1 MEGGQVIDNHQ
12 HKKKKEGRGAKEKKK
27 DLKAKKEGSRKERH
41 NNRAFSVANI
51 VRTQRTIQ
59 RNLDR
64 SQKKE
69 YVPLED
75 RRSADPNESPP
86 PLIVVMGPKS
96 VGKSSLIRSLVKLYT
111 NHNLTTVTGPITVV
125 TGKHKRITLLECPSN
140 DTSAMLDC
148 AKIADLVLLMVDAKF
163 GFEME
168 TFEFLNVLQTHGFP
182 KVMGV
187 FTHLDQFQTAKNL
200 RKTKKLLKH
209 RFWTE
214 IYEGAKMFYFSGVIN
229 GKYLKNEVKQ
239 LTLFISRVKFRPL
252 VWRNTHPYV
261 LVDRHEDITHPNET
275 DKNPDCDR
283 SVTFYGWVRGSH
295 LKAGMRVHL
304 IGVGDFGMAEVSP
317 LPDPCPIPDKEQKT
331 LKKKDALLFA
341 PLSNVGAVSYDKD
354 AIYIDIGRANY
365 TKKENIQA
373 GDDESV
379 EEVEFDP
386 EEPAGMLKGLQD
398 VDAAVDERME
408 RSTLR
413 LFRGSKAVE
422 AGSDDDDDDS
432 DDSDEEEESKRPQSS
447 QHDIVPFRRRGDS
460 MEYDNHEGSESNDS
474 ESDDDESDGDSSS
487 DDEDDDGDHDSASNQ
502 DSDSDSSE
510 DSDASDDEDTD
521 DASDREDNTKS
532 LNRHGASWKSGIAER
547 AARSF
552 LERQSSVLNLQELV
566 YGAKTSK
573 FVTDEEDVG
582 ERSDSDDDEF
592 FKLKKSTRD
601 NSKSSQTKSD
611 LPTTVLGEEDSSKL
625 LRDGNTRMNVQEWLD
640 EGDDSLIESLR
651 DKFVTGKWEKS
662 DVSDR
667 GDDGSELGDFEDL
680 ETGEQYG
687 PNGEVLSED
696 EGNGSG
702 SDDGDSTAGMTDEQI
717 RAYNAD
723 KKARQKKGFDDEY
736 DDDKKSKGMGD
747 MKDDEAENAYLE
759 TLKRQKEEKM
769 KRNQE
774 EFGSEGERSRLR
786 HEGFRQGLYC
796 RIRIDGVPASFL
808 ANYNP
813 EQPLVIGGLTPQETT
828 LGFVRCRF
836 KKHRWHR
843 RILKCNDP
851 LVFSVGWRRFQSIPT
866 FSTEDQNGRHR
877 YLKYTP
883 EHMHCYATFYGPQAP
898 PNTGILAIQR
908 MSGNISGFRIAATGV
923 VLELNAS
930 FSVVKKLK
938 LVGTPTKIYK
948 NTAFIS
954 GMFNSDLEVSRFEGA
969 SIRTVSGIRGQV
981 KKALREGQPGSFRAT
996 FEDKILRSDIVFCR
1010 TWMPVELKEYYNP
1023 VTNHLSASGTD
1034 GWHGMRN
1041 KALLQLE
1048 TGTPIEVNPDSI
1060 YKPIERPERKFQKLR
1075 VPQKLE
1081 EALPFASKPKNDPKR
1096 KRKGY
1101 VQKRAVVMDATEKK
1115 KHTFL
1120 QALNTIRNEKVKIRK
1135 QKKEEA
1141 RMEKAKKNAKKE
1153 GAMEAAR
1160 KANKKRQYR
1169 AEGKKEKIREAKR
1182 AKTTNGH

>member
-1 MEGGQVIDNHQ
+1 MEGAQVVDH
-12 HKKKKEGRGAKEKKK
+12 HKHKQTKEGRGAKEKKK
-27 DLKAKKEGSRKERH
+27 DLKAKKEGNRKERH
-41 NNRAFSVANI
+41 NSRAFSVANV
-51 VRTQRTIQ
+51 VRTQRSIQ

-75 RRSADPNESPP
+75 RRSVDPNEAPP
-86 PLIVVMGPKS
+86 PLIVVMGPQG
-96 VGKSSLIRSLVKLYT
+96 VGKSTLIRSLVKIYT

-125 TGKHKRITLLECPSN
+125 TGKHKRITLLECPN

-148 AKIADLVLLMVDAKF
+148 AKIADLVLLCVDAKF

-168 TFEFLNVLQTHGFP
+168 TFEFLNILQTHGFP

-229 GKYLKNEVKQ
+229 GKYLKNEIKQ

-252 VWRNTHPYV
+252 IWRNTHPYV
-261 LVDRHEDITHPNET
+261 VVDRHEDITHPNET
-275 DKNPDCDR
+275 DKDPDCDR

-295 LKAGMRVHL
+295 LKPGMKVHL
-304 IGVGDFGMAEVSP
+304 IGVGDFGMAEVSV
-317 LPDPCPIPDKEQKT
+317 LPDPCPIPDKEQKS

-365 TKKENIQA
+365 TKKEDINGADNEDI
-373 GDDESV
+373 
-379 EEVEFDP
+379 EEPEYDP

-398 VDAAVDERME
+398 VDEAVDERME

-413 LFRGSKAVE
+413 LFKGSKAVE
-422 AGSDDDDDDS
+422 AGSDEEEDDDDYDDENIQQISNDAVPFRMRGDPAEDDDENESDASSSEDSDSDSDVDDNQNKSDDDDDS
-432 DDSDEEEESKRPQSS
+432 DSNDENDSA
-447 QHDIVPFRRRGDS
+447 
-460 MEYDNHEGSESNDS
+460 SESGSN
-474 ESDDDESDGDSSS
+474 SDDDDS
-487 DDEDDDGDHDSASNQ
+487 DDGESVGSGDADKALHS
-502 DSDSDSSE
+502 
-510 DSDASDDEDTD
+510 
-521 DASDREDNTKS
+521 
-532 LNRHGASWKSGIAER
+532 GVSWKSGIAER
-547 AARSF
+547 AAQSF
-552 LERQSSVLNLQELV
+552 LERQASVLNLQELI
-566 YGAKTSK
+566 YGSNKSK
-573 FVTDEEDVG
+573 LVTDEDDDG
-582 ERSDSDDDEF
+582 DKSDSDDDEF
-592 FKLKKSTRD
+592 FKLKKSTRENM
-601 NSKSSQTKSD
+601 NSSERKSNEAVS
-611 LPTTVLGEEDSSKL
+611 LLGEEDSSRL
-625 LRDGNTRMNVQEWLD
+625 ISGEIERIDMEEWLE
-640 EGDDSLIESLR
+640 EGGDNLIESLR
-651 DKFVTGKWEKS
+651 DKFVTGKWDKPAGS
-662 DVSDR
+662 GGGNDD
-667 GDDGSELGDFEDL
+667 DDGSAFGDFEDL

-687 PNGEVLSED
+687 PNGEVLSDNDD
-696 EGNGSG
+696 EA
-702 SDDGDSTAGMTDEQI
+702 SDSDPTAGMTDAEI
-717 RAYNAD
+717 RAYNAE
-723 KKARQKKGFDDEY
+723 KKAKQKKGFDNEY
-736 DDDKKSKGMGD
+736 DEEKKTKGMGG
-747 MKDDEAENAYLE
+747 MKDDEAENEYLE

-774 EFGSEGERSRLR
+774 EFGKEGERTRLR

-796 RIRIDGVPASFL
+796 RIRIDGVPAAFL
-808 ANYNP
+808 ENYSP
-813 EQPLVIGGLTPQETT
+813 EQPLVIGGLTPQETN

-843 RILKCNDP
+843 KILKCNDP
-851 LVFSVGWRRFQSIPT
+851 LVFSIGWRRFQSIPT

-883 EHMHCYATFYGPQAP
+883 EHMHCFATFYGPQCP

-908 MSGNISGFRIAATGV
+908 MTGNITGFRIAATGV

-930 FSVVKKLK
+930 FPVVKKLK

-948 NTAFIS
+948 NTAFIT

-1010 TWMPVELKEYYNP
+1010 TWMPVEMKEYYNP
-1023 VTNHLSASGTD
+1023 VTNHLAATGTD
-1034 GWHGMRN
+1034 GWYGMKN

-1048 TGTPIEVNPDSI
+1048 TNTPIEVNPDSI
-1060 YKPIERPERKFQKLR
+1060 YKPIERTEPKFRKLK
-1075 VPQKLE
+1075 VSKKLE
-1081 EALPFASKPKNDPKR
+1081 EALPFASKPKDEPKR

-1101 VQKRAVVMDATEKK
+1101 LQKRAVVMDTAEKK
-1115 KHTFL
+1115 KFTFL

-1135 QKKEEA
+1135 QKKEESKL
-1141 RMEKAKKNAKKE
+1141 EKAKKNAKKE
-1153 GAMEAAR
+1153 EALAAAR

-1169 AEGKKEKIREAKR
+1169 AEGKKEKMREAKR
-1182 AKTTNGH
+1182 AKVGNS